1 MLKKQTK
8 KCPKYKDLWPCDF
21 VLWSFFFLPK
31 EVWLPSSLLWG
42 LGHCQDMN
50 VNFQFKNILWNTFSY
65 FKIYLL
71 FPWNRVLDFLILPFR
86 SEISLNNW
94 GLEKSY
100 NTAVFS
106 PSPRLSLHANTHWR
120 QYNLGE
126 VLFFFFL
133 CHWELGSG
141 GSGMRCAGL
150 CLSTGMSWLW
160 CNLECYTFLI
170 KLGLVLFSHR
180 TRKKNIHSEWHLFQE
195 L

>member
-1 MLKKQTK
+1 MKCWRNKQKNVPSIKT
-8 KCPKYKDLWPCDF
+8 YGLVILFYGLFSSSLRRCDYH
-21 VLWSFFFLPK
+21 LH
-31 EVWLPSSLLWG
+31 LLWG

-50 VNFQFKNILWNTFSY
+50 VKFQFKNILWNTFSY

-106 PSPRLSLHANTHWR
+106 PSPRRSLHANTHWR

-126 VLFFFFL
+126 VLFFFFSVTGNWGVEVVGWGARD
-133 CHWELGSG
+133 CVWVLGWVDCDAIWNV
-141 GSGMRCAGL
+141 M
-150 CLSTGMSWLW
+150 
-160 CNLECYTFLI
+160 
-170 KLGLVLFSHR
+170 LF
-180 TRKKNIHSEWHLFQE
+180 
-195 L
+195 